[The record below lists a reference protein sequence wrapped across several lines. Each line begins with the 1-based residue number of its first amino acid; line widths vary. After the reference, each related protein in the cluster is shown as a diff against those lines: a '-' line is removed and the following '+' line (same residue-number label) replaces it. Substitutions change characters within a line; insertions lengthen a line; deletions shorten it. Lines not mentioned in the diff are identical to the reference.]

1 MPKTGSHTSF
11 PDHVRSIEFYHMYVQ
26 GRDGRAQQFQQ
37 DAEIFAPARRVR
49 GRDGRA
55 QKFRGAVLFGSET
68 GEGCE
73 IVRVIPPVPSDTE
86 LLDELAAA
94 LSAKRFA
101 KLTFLGKTKRD
112 VMSMLCGFCLQGVP
126 LPNVFES
133 ASAHFSGLTP
143 FQLKVY
149 LEACGIPQGETRS
162 YSWLSAKMRP
172 HGAASAASRA
182 VGGAMR
188 SNPFPIFIPC
198 HRIVLKSGAIGGFMG
213 KSEASLEHGKGCWQ
227 LSLKKALLELEGL
240 YRQPDLFSSD
250 AGAPMAAQG
259 ANVFVLAPK
268 LRDAV

>member
-1 MPKTGSHTSF
+1 MPKTGSNTAF
-11 PDHVRSIEFYHMYVQ
+11 PNHVRSIEFYHMYV
-26 GRDGRAQQFQQ
+26 RA
-37 DAEIFAPARRVR
+37 DEGALE
-49 GRDGRA
+49 
-55 QKFRGAVLFGSET
+55 KFVGAVLFGAET
-68 GEGCE
+68 AEGCE
-73 IVRVIPPVPSDTE
+73 ISRIIPPVPSDADLLGE
-86 LLDELAAA
+86 LGTA

-101 KLTFLGKTKRD
+101 KLTFLRKTKRD
-112 VMSMLCGFCLQGVP
+112 VMSMLGGFCLQGIP

-133 ASAHFSGLTP
+133 GSVHFSGLTP

-149 LEACGIPQGETRS
+149 IEACGIPQGETRS
-162 YSWLSAKMRP
+162 YSWLSSRITRR
-172 HGAASAASRA
+172 GTFDAASAARPPAQSGAARPAAQRSSRA

-213 KSEASLEHGKGCWQ
+213 KSDAGLERGKGCWQ

-250 AGAPMAAQG
+250 VSAPMSTQG
-259 ANVFVLAPK
+259 ANVFVLTPK